1 MWYVW
6 LIFAG
11 ICFVAEMMTT
21 GFLIFWLGL
30 GAVLAMIT
38 SFITSSILVQTI
50 VFVVTSTILILLT
63 KPLVNKYI
71 DKQDKKINTNT
82 DAIIGKKGIVTS
94 TINSLEGKGLVKVNG
109 EVWSA
114 KTNLETIPEG
124 TEVEIIG
131 IDGVKLMVTPL
142 DIKLNILK

>member
-50 VFVVTSTILILLT
+50 VFVVTSTILILHHQYL
-63 KPLVNKYI
+63 
-71 DKQDKKINTNT
+71 
-82 DAIIGKKGIVTS
+82 
-94 TINSLEGKGLVKVNG
+94 
-109 EVWSA
+109 
-114 KTNLETIPEG
+114 
-124 TEVEIIG
+124 
-131 IDGVKLMVTPL
+131 
-142 DIKLNILK
+142 

>member
-1 MWYVW
+1 MWSVW

-30 GAVLAMIT
+30 GAILAMIT

-82 DAIIGKKGIVTS
+82 DAIIGKKGIVTATVS
-94 TINSLEGKGLVKVNG
+94 SLEGKGLVKVNG

-131 IDGVKLMVTPL
+131 IDGVKLLVTPL
-142 DIKLNILK
+142 DIKLNI